1 MKTAAQT
8 TFAERLGRTLGR
20 AWRGCARL
28 DRRAQGWLLAQ
39 GWAPGIAKAALLAV
53 KLAAIGVLLYTAFWL
68 ALLLAFALVG
78 AWVVRND
85 DGSYDEEHKPEWR
98 YGPAGYGLYTHDDY
112 RIAPTI
118 QKTSKPRGVT
128 SLLS

>member
-28 DRRAQGWLLAQ
+28 VRRALGWLLAQ

-112 RIAPTI
+112 RIDPHDPEDEQA
-118 QKTSKPRGVT
+118 
-128 SLLS
+128 

>member
-20 AWRGCARL
+20 AWRSCARL
-28 DRRAQGWLLAQ
+28 DRRAQGWLLAR

-98 YGPAGYGLYTHDDY
+98 YGTAGYGLYTHDDY
-112 RIAPTI
+112 RIDPHDPEDEQA
-118 QKTSKPRGVT
+118 
-128 SLLS
+128 

>member
-20 AWRGCARL
+20 AWRSCARL
-28 DRRAQGWLLAQ
+28 DRRAQGWLLAR

-78 AWVVRND
+78 AWGLVRLYDPSHHFLGVGFILD
-85 DGSYDEEHKPEWR
+85 DGKVQPKR
-98 YGPAGYGLYTHDDY
+98 
-112 RIAPTI
+112 
-118 QKTSKPRGVT
+118 
-128 SLLS
+128 LL

>member
-85 DGSYDEEHKPEWR
+85 DGIYDEEHKPEWR

-112 RIAPTI
+112 RIDPHDPEDEQA
-118 QKTSKPRGVT
+118 
-128 SLLS
+128 

>member
-20 AWRGCARL
+20 PWRGCARL

-112 RIAPTI
+112 RIDPHDPEDEQA
-118 QKTSKPRGVT
+118 
-128 SLLS
+128 

>member
-20 AWRGCARL
+20 TWRSCARL
-28 DRRAQGWLLAQ
+28 DQRAHGWLLAQ
-39 GWAPGIAKAALLAV
+39 GWAPGIANAALLAV

-85 DGSYDEEHKPEWR
+85 DRSYDEEHKPEWR

-112 RIAPTI
+112 RIDPHDPEDEQA
-118 QKTSKPRGVT
+118 
-128 SLLS
+128 

>member
-68 ALLLAFALVG
+68 ALLLACALVG

-112 RIAPTI
+112 RIDPHDPEDEQA
-118 QKTSKPRGVT
+118 
-128 SLLS
+128 

>member
-28 DRRAQGWLLAQ
+28 DRRAQDWLLAQ

-112 RIAPTI
+112 RIDPHDPEDEQA
-118 QKTSKPRGVT
+118 
-128 SLLS
+128 

>member
-28 DRRAQGWLLAQ
+28 DRRAQGWLFAQ

-112 RIAPTI
+112 RIDPHDPEDEQA
-118 QKTSKPRGVT
+118 
-128 SLLS
+128 

>member
-98 YGPAGYGLYTHDDY
+98 YGPAGYGRYTHDDY
-112 RIAPTI
+112 RIDPHDPEDEQA
-118 QKTSKPRGVT
+118 
-128 SLLS
+128 